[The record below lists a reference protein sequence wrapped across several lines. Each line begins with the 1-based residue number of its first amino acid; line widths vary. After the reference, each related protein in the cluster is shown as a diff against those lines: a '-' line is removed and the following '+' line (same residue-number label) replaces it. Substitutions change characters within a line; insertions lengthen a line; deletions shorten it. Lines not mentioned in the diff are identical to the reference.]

1 MSDSATSSRPD
12 TLGTVGKLS
21 DLVAP
26 DERPA
31 RSGISRA
38 GWIQILI
45 VGALICTF
53 YRDQLVMLKGQFL
66 SNADWSHGWIIP
78 LFSLYLLYAWRKEL
92 RDAPRRSC
100 FWGLVLVVVSIMIYA
115 FGVVIAKNHWICQL
129 SMPVMIFGATL
140 YLAGPR
146 VAFLAM
152 VPIFYLWLGMPWPEK
167 LYREIATPM
176 QELAAGM
183 SASILRLCGVQVIQS
198 SSSLRITSVT
208 GVEYPLQV
216 AEACS
221 GVRSLMA
228 FVALGVAMAYIE
240 PRALW
245 QRIVIIGAGVPIALF
260 VNILRVT
267 ATCTAFVLD
276 KEEFGRE
283 FMHTA
288 MGMVLLIPALLLL
301 MLLCKTLSAVYEDDE
316 EDDEDEEGDDDND
329 SDSDKTDET
338 KPSGVGILTGEVPS

>member
-1 MSDSATSSRPD
+1 MSDSATP
-12 TLGTVGKLS
+12 TQLNPLGTAGKLS
-21 DLVAP
+21 DLAAP
-26 DERPA
+26 DEQPTRA
-31 RSGISRA
+31 GISRA
-38 GWIQILI
+38 GWIQILV

-53 YRDQLVMLKGQFL
+53 YRDQFVMLKGQFL

-92 RDAPRRSC
+92 LNSPRRSC
-100 FWGLVLVVVSIMIYA
+100 FWGLVLVVVSMLMYA
-115 FGVVIAKNHWICQL
+115 FGVVIAKNDWICQL

-140 YLAGPR
+140 HLAGPR
-146 VAFLAM
+146 VAFVAM

-167 LYREIATPM
+167 LYRQIATPM
-176 QELAAGM
+176 QNLAAEM
-183 SASILRLCGVQVIQS
+183 SASILRAFGVTVMQS
-198 SSSLRITSVT
+198 ASSLRITSVT

-240 PRALW
+240 PRAFW
-245 QRIVIIGAGVPIALF
+245 QRVIIIGAGIPIALF

-288 MGMVLLIPALLLL
+288 MGMILLVPALLLL
-301 MLLCKTLSAVYEDDE
+301 MLLCKTLSAVYEDDDE
-316 EDDEDEEGDDDND
+316 EDEDDEDEDEDN
-329 SDSDKTDET
+329 SDKADET
-338 KPSGVGILTGEVPS
+338 KPSGVGILTGEVTS